1 MLEAPLT
8 NWTPIYTLFGI
19 SIGMPIGQLHGQ
31 MLWGLSLGI
40 SLGALAGILLS
51 NSAQK
56 SREVIRQQRNSRK

>member
-1 MLEAPLT
+1 
-8 NWTPIYTLFGI
+8 
-19 SIGMPIGQLHGQ
+19 MPIGQLHGQ

-40 SLGALAGILLS
+40 SLGTLAGILLS